1 MTDVAQ
7 APPERH
13 HPAPAVGPGPRV
25 VMTGVVSDA
34 ATVIACVQ
42 FASSI
47 LLDEVQTAVEELHT
61 LIEQMAAVAP

>member
-1 MTDVAQ
+1 M
-7 APPERH
+7 
-13 HPAPAVGPGPRV
+13 
-25 VMTGVVSDA
+25 SDA